1 MKKLLL
7 ASTSTLFGEKYLEY
21 LLEELR
27 IFFDGVSQITFI
39 PYARPS
45 GISHD
50 EYTAIVAKAFHKI
63 DIKIKGL
70 HTFKNLEEGINSSE
84 AFFCGGGNTF
94 LLVKQLYDL
103 ALLDLLKEKVIS
115 GTPYMG
121 TSAGSNI
128 AGISMH
134 TTNDMPIV
142 HPPSFKTMELVPF
155 NINAHYLDPNPKSTH
170 NGETRETRIKEFH
183 SFNKTPVV
191 GLREGNYL
199 LVNDKNIALK
209 GEHTARIFKA
219 NKKPYETTDIDL

>member
-21 LLEELR
+21 LLDQLAV
-27 IFFDGVSQITFI
+27 FFNGITQITFI

-50 EYTAIVAKAFHKI
+50 EYTAIAAEAFHKI
-63 DIKIKGL
+63 DKKIKGI
-70 HTFKNLEEGINSSE
+70 HTFKDIQEAMDGSE

-94 LLVKQLYDL
+94 LLVKQLYELGIIDR
-103 ALLDLLKEKVIS
+103 LKEKIETGV
-115 GTPYMG
+115 PYMG

-128 AGISMH
+128 AGVSMH

-142 HPPSFKTMELVPF
+142 HPPSFKTMALVPF
-155 NINAHYLDPNPKSTH
+155 NINAHYLDPDPKSTH

-183 SFNKTPVV
+183 TVNRTPVV
-191 GLREGNYL
+191 GLREGSYL
-199 LVNDKNIALK
+199 VVNNNAIVMK
-209 GEHTARIFKA
+209 GEHTVRIFEPD
-219 NKKPYETTDIDL
+219 KKPYETTKIDL